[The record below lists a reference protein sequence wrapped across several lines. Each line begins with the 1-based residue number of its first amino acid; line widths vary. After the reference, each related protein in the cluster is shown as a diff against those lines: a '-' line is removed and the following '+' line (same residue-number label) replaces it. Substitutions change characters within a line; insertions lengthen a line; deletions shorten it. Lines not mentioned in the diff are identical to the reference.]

1 MAIGNRQ
8 VKKDDYDVQKAVS
21 NEGGLL
27 SKLFRTIVKD
37 EGRAHQIPML
47 IEKYQQRIA
56 RENMNKTMA
65 SYSKVQ
71 SKSQMINNAKS
82 DSMTFRVF
90 IGLLRNIFCIR
101 AIRMTIE
108 LEWPDGKVTHHSVE
122 SNLMTLRNP
131 DEKDEKEDKQKDE

>member
-1 MAIGNRQ
+1 MAIVNRQ
-8 VKKDDYDVQKAVS
+8 TKKDDYDVQKAVS

-27 SKLFRTIVKD
+27 SKLFRIIVKD
-37 EGRAHQIPML
+37 ENRAHQIPML

-56 RENMNKTMA
+56 RENANKPMA

-101 AIRMTIE
+101 AIKLTIS
-108 LEWPDGKVTHHSVE
+108 LEWPDGKVTHHCVE
-122 SNLMTLRNP
+122 SNLMNLKNP
-131 DEKDEKEDKQKDE
+131 DEKDDKEE